1 MKDLWIYK
9 ILKNII
15 IGFLVVV
22 FMIGVFN
29 QALINYF
36 IPKVYLEEVVEG
48 ARIYSRRA
56 VVGSAE
62 AKKIETIELG
72 RDVIVEKFEY
82 LTGQYIKIGM
92 PLFKIDPNFGIEDI
106 SAIIQPV
113 KDQLQSLNAQ
123 SAIASERLAGNREK
137 QALTKAEIENSQ
149 TMLLQYKILFEQ
161 NAISKSE
168 YDSHQKSHQ
177 ALKDQLTSLEMESTQ
192 LVAEIRGLKTQIE
205 AAEASLGQEQ
215 VLLEYIDNVDEE
227 GVFYSPYNGVILS
240 QAPPGDIIDG
250 SQPIMEVALVN
261 SYQDVYFNLLVSQ
274 ELADDL
280 GMYRTFYF
288 AQDNAPEEEWNKVQ
302 VIYKSYIP
310 VGDKIL
316 VRLQFKDKNGI
327 PYMGDEIKGDL
338 ITRTPL
344 VQYVVP
350 KSAIRQSFD
359 DIEGGGTFVYV
370 VEEKHGVL
378 GTEQVVKEIP
388 VTVGASD
395 DYYIA
400 VNSTAARLR
409 NLQVVKNLNY
419 RITDNARVLVVEE

>member
-62 AKKIETIELG
+62 AKKIETIKLG

-137 QALTKAEIENSQ
+137 QALTKSEIEDSQ
-149 TMLLQYKILFEQ
+149 NMLLQYKILFEQ

-168 YDSHQKSHQ
+168 YDGHQKSHQ

-192 LVAEIRGLKTQIE
+192 LVSEIRGLKTQIE

-215 VLLEYIDNVDEE
+215 VLLEYIDNVDEQ

-316 VRLQFKDKNGI
+316 VRLEFKDKNGI

-419 RITDNARVLVVEE
+419 RITDNQRVLVVEE